1 MIERELYL
9 KKLRSFQDADV
20 VKVLTGVRRSGKT
33 SVMKLFIEELKNSIG
48 EDQILFI
55 TFESLNYRKLLN
67 YEVFYEYVLEKVVE
81 NKKMYLFF
89 DEIQLVEGWEKA
101 VNSFRVDFDCDIY
114 VTGSNASLLSGELAT
129 LIAGRYVEIPIYPLS
144 YKEYLTFVGAAESH
158 QDHFSQYLNF
168 GGFPAVVLATNDDLK
183 KSILEGIFDSIILR
197 DVTSRANI
205 REESKLLN
213 VTNYLLSESGN
224 TLSINRIANQLRTN
238 QKNYNNNVVNRYV
251 ELLTEAFVFYKAV
264 RYDIRGREHLETLS
278 KYYVVDQGLRN
289 VKLHKSFYDNIGRQ
303 IENVVYM
310 ELRRRGYT
318 VDVGKLYEREVD
330 FVAKKNGQVEYYQ
343 VAMELPA
350 NDNREINNLKHI
362 KDGYAKFVLTYNKMD
377 VGQDEGI
384 EIVYVLDWLLQE

>member
-9 KKLRSFQDADV
+9 KKLRKYQDTDV
-20 VKVLTGVRRSGKT
+20 IKVLTGVRRSGKT
-33 SVMKLFIEELKNSIG
+33 SVMKLFIEELKNSID
-48 EDQILFI
+48 EEQILFI
-55 TFESLNYRKLLN
+55 TFESLKYRKLNN
-67 YEVFYEYVLEKVVE
+67 YEAFYDYVMERVIA

-89 DEIQLVEGWEKA
+89 DEIQLVDGWEKA
-101 VNSFRVDFDCDIY
+101 INSFRVDIDCDIY

-144 YKEYLTFVGAAESH
+144 YKEYLKFVGAPESNEE
-158 QDHFSQYLNF
+158 HFRQYLNF

-183 KSILEGIFDSIILR
+183 RSILEGIFDSIILR

-205 REESKLLN
+205 REEGKLLN

-224 TLSINRIANQLRTN
+224 ILSINRIANQLRSS
-238 QKNYNNNVVNRYV
+238 QKNYNNGVVNRYV
-251 ELLTEAFVFYKAV
+251 ELLNDAFIFYKSI
-264 RYDIRGREHLETLS
+264 RYDIRGREHLDTLS

-289 VKLHKSFYDNIGRQ
+289 VKLHKNFYDNIGRQ

-330 FVAKKNGQVEYYQ
+330 FVAKRNGKVEYYQ

-350 NDNREINNLKHI
+350 NDNREISNLKHI
-362 KDGYAKFVLTYNKMD
+362 RDDYEKFVLTYNKMN